1 MLNEIYYKEIRIG
14 GRGYR
19 NNVMLLVATAAGVW
33 WT

>member
-1 MLNEIYYKEIRIG
+1 MKYTNKQIRTG